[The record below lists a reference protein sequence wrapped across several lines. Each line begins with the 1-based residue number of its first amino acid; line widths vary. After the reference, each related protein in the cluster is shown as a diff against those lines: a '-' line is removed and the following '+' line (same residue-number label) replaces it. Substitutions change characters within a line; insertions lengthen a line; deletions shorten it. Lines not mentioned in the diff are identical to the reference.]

1 MLTIPQLSC
10 FDNFKMSM
18 LKYCKFNGRARRSEF
33 WYFKLML
40 FFINSLYLLIASIII
55 TIVKKKEEGDKE
67 INIYENKVV
76 VIIWSVIDC
85 IFVLPSIGVS
95 VRRLHDIGRSGYYY
109 FLNLIPVIGT
119 LILLYFYLQDSF
131 PDSNEYGPSTKYIQP
146 VNDFSRTN
154 QLINNNNN
162 EKEMQE
168 IP

>member
-18 LKYCKFNGRARRSEF
+18 LKYCKFDGRARRSEF
-33 WYFKLML
+33 WFFQLML
-40 FFINSLYLLIASIII
+40 FFINSLYSLIASIIL

-76 VIIWSVIDC
+76 VIIWAVIDC

-109 FLNLIPVIGT
+109 FL
-119 LILLYFYLQDSF
+119 YFLKLFHFHYLFFVYFD
-131 PDSNEYGPSTKYIQP
+131 
-146 VNDFSRTN
+146 
-154 QLINNNNN
+154 
-162 EKEMQE
+162 
-168 IP
+168 

>member
-1 MLTIPQLSC
+1 M
-10 FDNFKMSM
+10 
-18 LKYCKFNGRARRSEF
+18 
-33 WYFKLML
+33 
-40 FFINSLYLLIASIII
+40 
-55 TIVKKKEEGDKE
+55 KKKEEGDKE

-76 VIIWSVIDC
+76 VIIWAVIDC

-146 VNDFSRTN
+146 ANDFSRTN